1 MPNLSIR
8 RSTLTHREPMSA
20 IADKYRTLR
29 NKIDRFSDKKQ
40 MKVIAVTSAL
50 PLEGKTTTVINLAI
64 AYGQADKKVLLIDGN
79 LHQPNLHQIFTI
91 PNSLGL
97 TSILAGQC
105 PMEQAIK
112 KSGIRNLTV
121 LPSGPYPT
129 HSMDPLA
136 SQQTAALL
144 EALKAEYDI
153 ILIDSPALLAVT
165 ESSEWALHSDGVLL
179 VIRSGMLKE
188 DGIQRAKLLLDQLQV
203 KIIGSVLND
212 AKSKSND
219 SYYPYSGAQRKI

>member
-1 MPNLSIR
+1 
-8 RSTLTHREPMSA
+8 MSA

-29 NKIDRFSDKKQ
+29 NKIDHLAEKEQ
-40 MKVIAVTSAL
+40 TQVIVITSAL
-50 PLEGKTTTVINLAI
+50 PMEGKTTTAINLAI
-64 AYGQADKKVLLIDGN
+64 AYGQANHRVLLIDGN
-79 LHQPNLHQIFTI
+79 LHQPMIHQIFSI
-91 PNSLGL
+91 PNISGL

-105 PMEQAIK
+105 SFEQAVK
-112 KSGIRNLTV
+112 ESGIRNVTV

-136 SQQTAALL
+136 SEQTTALL
-144 EALKAEYDI
+144 EAAKADYDV

-188 DGIQRAKLLLDQLQV
+188 DGIQKAKLLLDQLQV

-212 AKSKSND
+212 IKPSRREN
-219 SYYPYSGAQRKI
+219 YYYYSGVQRKI